1 MSYLDPSQH
10 DSAEHGGHPRVPGA
24 DHHAVTSRR
33 LRVTALVAAMLWLTS
48 CRLDATVSLVMD
60 EDGTGTVTV
69 TATADAELVAK
80 VPDLAEELELGDAVA
95 AGWDVTGPEPTEE
108 GGLTITLRHPFR
120 DADEATSLL
129 SSLGGPFA
137 SMAVTRIIEGTGV
150 EASATNSLGGT
161 FVLRRGWAG
170 FADQQLIE
178 AVGGTPFA
186 DRIGDATPEESVVG
200 NVRGDVARSRH
211 DVERRA
217 RTTARSDGTYRSTV
231 RSRRS
236 NCRPCRSRRRATT
249 GLGR

>member
-1 MSYLDPSQH
+1 
-10 DSAEHGGHPRVPGA
+10 
-24 DHHAVTSRR
+24 
-33 LRVTALVAAMLWLTS
+33 MLWLTS
-48 CRLDATVSLVMD
+48 CRLDTTVSLDME

-95 AGWDVTGPEPTEE
+95 AGWDVSGPEATED

-186 DRIGDATPEESVVG
+186 DRIGDATPEESVSATFAATLPGRVTRSNGEGDDGAVRWDVPLDGTEQAVELQTVQEPAEG
-200 NVRGDVARSRH
+200 NDWAQPLKIGALIALAVWLVLSLAFIAYVLVAR
-211 DVERRA
+211 
-217 RTTARSDGTYRSTV
+217 
-231 RSRRS
+231 
-236 NCRPCRSRRRATT
+236 RRR
-249 GLGR
+249 GSLHRR